1 MDKKEEFKKFASNNK
16 YLVNVVNSGKSTW
29 QKLYETF
36 DIYGEDES
44 IWSKFK
50 NIKEIKEDSKL
61 SVKSIIDNIKKID
74 VDKLEE
80 NIGSLEKAL
89 GFLESLIGS
98 KEEKKEEVKK
108 EKKKGINDI
117 ERFFDD

>member
-1 MDKKEEFKKFASNNK
+1 MDKKEEFKKFANKNK
-16 YLVNVVNSGKSTW
+16 YLASLVNEGKSTW

-36 DIYGEDES
+36 DIYGEDDD
-44 IWSKFK
+44 IWNTFK
-50 NIKEIKEDSKL
+50 SVKEKKLESKL
-61 SVKSIIDNIKKID
+61 SIKNVIDNIKKID

-98 KEEKKEEVKK
+98 KEEKKVEKI
-108 EKKKGINDI
+108 EKKKSINDI

>member
-50 NIKEIKEDSKL
+50 NIKEIKEESKL

>member
-1 MDKKEEFKKFASNNK
+1 MDKKEEFKRFASNNK

-44 IWSKFK
+44 IWSTFK
-50 NIKEIKEDSKL
+50 SINKTKEESKL